1 MSYTYDFNV
10 IVDRSRERSKT
21 WDPRNV
27 KPGQL
32 PMNGAEMH
40 FACPIPVLEAVREV
54 SECQVYGYPYFTDDF
69 AQAAAGWMK
78 RRHDWDVDY
87 KWVEFVGGIV
97 PGIAFAMQA
106 MTKVGDGIIIN
117 TPAYSP
123 FRDCIR
129 DNDRKL
135 VESGLLIDSE
145 KGTVE
150 FDWADMEAKFA
161 DPNNTCFIL
170 CDPQNPTGKSCTL
183 EELKKIEELSKK
195 YNVFVIVDEVHADFV
210 FDGKRHI
217 CYPTVGDFAKGFS
230 AVVINPS
237 KTFNTAGFRTAA
249 IIIPNQEI
257 HDKTNVKIAAVKGY
271 SRTITGVAAFEAA
284 YGGKCDD
291 FADQARE
298 YVQTMRNKMC
308 DYFAENIPEM
318 KIIKPEACFVCWCDC
333 HGLGFEDQ
341 GEMMK
346 FLAEAGVLM
355 SNGLEYD
362 KELGRGYVRIA
373 YGFPEIQLMPAL
385 EKLAAAVK
393 ARRKEG
399 GKENVC

>member
-217 CYPTVGDFAKGFS
+217 CYPTVGDFAKEFS

-385 EKLAAAVK
+385 EKLAAAAK
-393 ARRKEG
+393 ARRK
-399 GKENVC
+399 

>member
-145 KGTVE
+145 NGTVE

-217 CYPTVGDFAKGFS
+217 CYPTVGDFAKEFS

-308 DYFAENIPEM
+308 DFFAANIPEM

-333 HGLGFEDQ
+333 RGLGFEDQ

-346 FLAEAGVLM
+346 FLADAGVLM

-393 ARRKEG
+393 TRRK
-399 GKENVC
+399 

>member
-106 MTKVGDGIIIN
+106 MTNVGDGIIIN

-393 ARRKEG
+393 ARRK
-399 GKENVC
+399 

>member
-291 FADQARE
+291 FADQAHE

-393 ARRKEG
+393 AHRK
-399 GKENVC
+399 

>member
-161 DPNNTCFIL
+161 EPNNTCFIL

-393 ARRKEG
+393 ARRK
-399 GKENVC
+399 

>member
-195 YNVFVIVDEVHADFV
+195 YKVFVIVDEVHADFV

-393 ARRKEG
+393 ARRK
-399 GKENVC
+399 

>member
-106 MTKVGDGIIIN
+106 MTKVGHGIIIN

-393 ARRKEG
+393 ARRK
-399 GKENVC
+399 

>member
-183 EELKKIEELSKK
+183 EELKKIEALSKK

-393 ARRKEG
+393 ARRK
-399 GKENVC
+399 

>member
-308 DYFAENIPEM
+308 DYFAESIPEM

-393 ARRKEG
+393 ARRK
-399 GKENVC
+399 

>member
-87 KWVEFVGGIV
+87 KWMEFVGGIV

-291 FADQARE
+291 FADQAHE

-393 ARRKEG
+393 ARRK
-399 GKENVC
+399 

>member
-145 KGTVE
+145 KCTVE

-217 CYPTVGDFAKGFS
+217 CYHTVGDFAKEFS

-257 HDKTNVKIAAVKGY
+257 HEKTNVKIAAVKGY

-393 ARRKEG
+393 ARRK
-399 GKENVC
+399 

>member
-210 FDGKRHI
+210 FDGKQHI

-393 ARRKEG
+393 ARRK
-399 GKENVC
+399 

>member
-217 CYPTVGDFAKGFS
+217 CYPTVGDFAKEFS

-298 YVQTMRNKMC
+298 YVQAMRNKMC

-393 ARRKEG
+393 ARRK
-399 GKENVC
+399 

>member
-78 RRHDWDVDY
+78 RRHGWDVDY

-217 CYPTVGDFAKGFS
+217 CYPTVGDFAKEFS

-393 ARRKEG
+393 ARRK
-399 GKENVC
+399 

>member
-346 FLAEAGVLM
+346 FLAEVGVLM

-393 ARRKEG
+393 ARRK
-399 GKENVC
+399 

>member
-217 CYPTVGDFAKGFS
+217 CYPTVGDFAKEFS

-362 KELGRGYVRIA
+362 KELGHGYVRIA

-393 ARRKEG
+393 ARRK
-399 GKENVC
+399 

>member
-1 MSYTYDFNV
+1 MNYTYDFNV

-291 FADQARE
+291 FADQAHE

-393 ARRKEG
+393 ARRK
-399 GKENVC
+399 

>member
-291 FADQARE
+291 FADQAHE

-346 FLAEAGVLM
+346 FLADAGVLM

-393 ARRKEG
+393 ARRK
-399 GKENVC
+399 

>member
-69 AQAAAGWMK
+69 AQTAAGWMK

-393 ARRKEG
+393 ARRK
-399 GKENVC
+399 

>member
-145 KGTVE
+145 KGPVE

-393 ARRKEG
+393 ARRK
-399 GKENVC
+399 

>member
-393 ARRKEG
+393 ARRK
-399 GKENVC
+399 

>member
-106 MTKVGDGIIIN
+106 ITKVGDGIIIN

-217 CYPTVGDFAKGFS
+217 CYPTVGDFAKEFS

-393 ARRKEG
+393 ARRK
-399 GKENVC
+399 

>member
-1 MSYTYDFNV
+1 MSYIYDFNV

-21 WDPRNV
+21 WDPHTV

-40 FACPIPVLEAVREV
+40 FACPIPVLDAVREV

-78 RRHDWDVDY
+78 RRHNWAVDY

-106 MTKVGDGIIIN
+106 MTKEGDGIIIN

-135 VESGLLIDSE
+135 VESALLIDSE

-161 DPNNTCFIL
+161 DPYNTCFIL

-183 EELKKIEELSKK
+183 EELQRIEALSKK

-210 FDGKRHI
+210 FDGNKHI
-217 CYPTVGDFAKGFS
+217 CYPTVGEFAKEFS

-291 FADQARE
+291 FADQACA
-298 YVQTMRNKMC
+298 YVEKMRNKMC
-308 DYFAENIPEM
+308 DFFAENIPEM

-333 HGLGFEDQ
+333 RGLGFEDQ

-346 FLAEAGVLM
+346 FLADAGVLM

-362 KELGRGYVRIA
+362 KVLGKGFIRIA

-393 ARRKEG
+393 ARRK
-399 GKENVC
+399 

>member
-210 FDGKRHI
+210 FDCKRHI

-393 ARRKEG
+393 ARRK
-399 GKENVC
+399 

>member
-346 FLAEAGVLM
+346 FLAEAAVLM

-393 ARRKEG
+393 ARRK
-399 GKENVC
+399 

>member
-217 CYPTVGDFAKGFS
+217 CYPTVGDFAKEFS

-249 IIIPNQEI
+249 IIIPDQEI

-284 YGGKCDD
+284 YGGKCDG

-298 YVQTMRNKMC
+298 YVQTMRDKMC

-385 EKLAAAVK
+385 EKLATAVK
-393 ARRKEG
+393 ARRK
-399 GKENVC
+399 

>member
-117 TPAYSP
+117 TPAYFP

-217 CYPTVGDFAKGFS
+217 CYPTVGDFAKEFS

-393 ARRKEG
+393 ARRK
-399 GKENVC
+399 

>member
-1 MSYTYDFNV
+1 M
-10 IVDRSRERSKT
+10 
-21 WDPRNV
+21 
-27 KPGQL
+27 
-32 PMNGAEMH
+32 
-40 FACPIPVLEAVREV
+40 REV

-217 CYPTVGDFAKGFS
+217 CYPTVGDFAKEFS

-393 ARRKEG
+393 ARRK
-399 GKENVC
+399 

>member
-217 CYPTVGDFAKGFS
+217 CYPTVGDFAKEFS

-298 YVQTMRNKMC
+298 YVQTMRNRMC

-393 ARRKEG
+393 ARRK
-399 GKENVC
+399 

>member
-145 KGTVE
+145 NGTVE

-393 ARRKEG
+393 ARRK
-399 GKENVC
+399 

>member
-249 IIIPNQEI
+249 IIIPHQEI

-393 ARRKEG
+393 ARRK
-399 GKENVC
+399 

>member
-40 FACPIPVLEAVREV
+40 FACPIPGLEAVREV

-393 ARRKEG
+393 ARRK
-399 GKENVC
+399 

>member
-10 IVDRSRERSKT
+10 IVDRSCERSKT

-393 ARRKEG
+393 ARRK
-399 GKENVC
+399 

>member
-32 PMNGAEMH
+32 PMNGAELH
-40 FACPIPVLEAVREV
+40 FACPIPVLAAVREV

-257 HDKTNVKIAAVKGY
+257 HDKSNVKIAAVKGY

-393 ARRKEG
+393 ARRK
-399 GKENVC
+399 

>member
-54 SECQVYGYPYFTDDF
+54 SECQVYGYPYFTDNF

-393 ARRKEG
+393 ARRK
-399 GKENVC
+399 

>member
-291 FADQARE
+291 FADQAHE

-393 ARRKEG
+393 ARRQ
-399 GKENVC
+399 